1 MRAPDQAAAP
11 PQAAAAEIFGNARH
25 LPAAAGAA
33 IGLYSAAL
41 LWGAQQGGTG
51 MFALACGVAA
61 GLALEYE
68 PSMLVRAAGY
78 LLGLLSV
85 SLAIPAGGLAALAY
99 GPWIILG
106 AALFPGWPAA
116 IGLGAAGVASYVLAV
131 VPVSSPTSVPLI
143 AAAAA
148 IALLAL
154 AAALVAGEARAR
166 SILAL
171 TDPLTGL
178 ANRRLLG
185 WRLAEELSQTKRTGG
200 TFALVHLD
208 LQNFKQVNLQAGQ
221 RAGDRV
227 LVQIAQILQDTT
239 RGHDVVARI
248 TGDQFA
254 ILAPGLGETDASV
267 VVERIRTAI
276 GRAATLPA
284 PVHLTAGWAI
294 APRDGTDANALLETA
309 EASVFEQK
317 LARRAGPTLP
327 MELTEALWGLPDGVQ
342 DLIRLLHT
350 EGIEHEGHLSQVGQW
365 SLDLGRLAGLDQD
378 RQQALAR
385 AALVHDI
392 GKFAL
397 PRSLLR
403 KPGPLTPEDQ
413 AQMVRHVPSGVA
425 LLRALGV
432 SETVIAIVAAHH
444 ERWDGTGYPAGL
456 AGDRIP
462 LEARILSIADG
473 CDAMTARRP
482 HRKPWTTDE
491 AVADLRLEGGRQFD
505 PELVDLII
513 PVLSATG
520 SPGVS

>member
-1 MRAPDQAAAP
+1 MKAPDQVAAP
-11 PQAAAAEIFGNARH
+11 PKAAAAEIFGNARH
-25 LPAAAGAA
+25 LAAAAGAA

-41 LWGAQQGGTG
+41 LWGAHQDRTG

-116 IGLGAAGVASYVLAV
+116 IGLGAAGVASYLLAV

-143 AAAAA
+143 AVAAA

-154 AAALVAGEARAR
+154 AAALVAGEARSR
-166 SILAL
+166 SVLAL

-185 WRLAEELSQTKRTGG
+185 WRLAEELSQAKRTGS

-208 LQNFKQVNLQAGQ
+208 IQDFKQVNLH
-221 RAGDRV
+221 
-227 LVQIAQILQDTT
+227 QILQDAT

-294 APRDGTDANALLETA
+294 APRDGTDADALLETA
-309 EASVFEQK
+309 ESSVFEQK

-327 MELTEALWGLPDGVQ
+327 MELTEALWSLPDGVQ

-350 EGIEHEGHLSQVGQW
+350 ESIEHEGHLSRVGQW
-365 SLDLGRLAGLDQD
+365 SLDLGRLAGLDQE
-378 RQQALAR
+378 RQQALAQ

-403 KPGPLTPEDQ
+403 KPGALSPEEQ

-520 SPGVS
+520 

>member
-1 MRAPDQAAAP
+1 MTAPDQPAAP
-11 PQAAAAEIFGNARH
+11 PQAAAAEIFAHTRH
-25 LPAAAGAA
+25 LPAGVGAA

-41 LWGAQQGGTG
+41 LWGGHQGATG
-51 MFALACGVAA
+51 MFALASGVAA
-61 GLALEYE
+61 GLAVEYQ

-85 SLAIPAGGLAALAY
+85 SLAIPASGLAALAY

-106 AALFPGWPAA
+106 AALFPGRPAA
-116 IGLGAAGVASYVLAV
+116 IALGAAGVASYLLASL
-131 VPVSSPTSVPLI
+131 PVSPPTAAVSLI
-143 AAAAA
+143 AGGAA
-148 IALLAL
+148 IALLYL
-154 AAALVAGEARAR
+154 AAALLAAEARSR
-166 SILAL
+166 SVLAL

-178 ANRRLLG
+178 ANRRLLS
-185 WRLAEELSQTKRTGG
+185 WRLTEELSQAKRTGG
-200 TFALVHLD
+200 TFALVHVD
-208 LQNFKQVNLQAGQ
+208 IQDFKQVNLQAGQ

-227 LVQIAQILQDTT
+227 LVQVAQILQDTT
-239 RGHDVVARI
+239 RGHDVVARV

-276 GRAATLPA
+276 SRAATLPA

-294 APRDGTDANALLETA
+294 APRDGTDPNALLETA

-327 MELTEALWGLPDGVQ
+327 MDLTEALWGLPDGVQ
-342 DLIRLLHT
+342 DLVRLLHT
-350 EGIEHEGHLSQVGQW
+350 EGIENEAHLSRVGQW
-365 SLDLGRLAGLDQD
+365 SLDLGRLARLNQE
-378 RQQALAR
+378 RQQALAQ

-403 KPGPLTPEDQ
+403 KPGPLTPEEQ
-413 AQMVRHVPSGVA
+413 AQMTRHVPSGVA

-432 SETVIAIVAAHH
+432 SEPVIAIVAAHH

-473 CDAMTARRP
+473 CDAMTTRRP

-520 SPGVS
+520 

>member
-1 MRAPDQAAAP
+1 MRAPDQDQPAAP
-11 PQAAAAEIFGNARH
+11 PQAAAAEIFAHTRH
-25 LPAAAGAA
+25 LPAGVGAA

-41 LWGAQQGGTG
+41 LWGAHQGATG
-51 MFALACGVAA
+51 LFALACGVAA
-61 GLALEYE
+61 GLAVEYE
-68 PSMLVRAAGY
+68 PSMPVRAAGY

-85 SLAIPAGGLAALAY
+85 NLAIPAGGLAALAY

-116 IGLGAAGVASYVLAV
+116 IGLGGAGVAGYLLANVTAGSPAAV
-131 VPVSSPTSVPLI
+131 VPVI
-143 AAAAA
+143 AGSAA
-148 IALLAL
+148 IALLYL
-154 AAALVAGEARAR
+154 AAALVAGEARSR
-166 SILAL
+166 SALAL

-185 WRLAEELSQTKRTGG
+185 WRIAEELAQAKRTGG

-208 LQNFKQVNLQAGQ
+208 IQDFKQINLRAGQ

-227 LVQIAQILQDTT
+227 LAQIAQILQDTT
-239 RGHDVVARI
+239 RGHDVVARV

-294 APRDGTDANALLETA
+294 APRDGADPNVLLETA

-317 LARRAGPTLP
+317 LARRAGPSLP
-327 MELTEALWGLPDGVQ
+327 MELTEALWGLPDGAQ
-342 DLIRLLHT
+342 DLVRLLHT
-350 EGIEHEGHLSQVGQW
+350 EGIEHEGHLSRVGQW
-365 SLDLGRLAGLDQD
+365 SLDLGRLAGLAQE

-403 KPGPLTPEDQ
+403 KPGPLTPEEQ
-413 AQMVRHVPSGVA
+413 AQMVRHVPGGVA

-432 SETVIAIVAAHH
+432 DETVIAIVAAHH

-520 SPGVS
+520 